1 MNENFRTVLLALG
14 FALILSACER
24 LEQYDAGPGGP
35 EFPQQMDTIP
45 LDYGRF
51 VAAVPVNQYVHVLW
65 FERSD
70 NSMTAVRVNVSRGTI
85 SQRVVEFPR
94 K

>member
-1 MNENFRTVLLALG
+1 MNENIRTVLLALG
-14 FALILSACER
+14 FALVLSACER
-24 LEQYDAGPGGP
+24 MEQYDAGPRGP
-35 EFPQQMDTIP
+35 DFPQTMDSIP

-51 VAAVPVNQYVHVLW
+51 VSAVPVNQFVHVLW

-85 SQRVVEFPR
+85 SQQVVVFPR